1 MGFLLLRYTQHIVY
15 LYSMDHQM
23 LCSDKINSRYELLFL
38 FFCVVGFF
46 HPLTF
51 AQENIINSPND
62 PYVVKIYP
70 DGTKLIVRWSEIG
83 KAIDHGESH
92 GGSPKIVS
100 YNMAPDEKTAV
111 KTNATG
117 TELAQV
123 GAADHRSEKHPF
135 GGEPTYVAYEPG
147 ASIPTKDYSRFKGF
161 YISPEIGAAVVQN
174 INLNS
179 ISADGEVAGVT
190 IGTTQ
195 TPYLTLSTGVRFNLA
210 MGYAFNDWCSLEFAP
225 GIIWNPLKTYGDDNV
240 SVTVDGENYAGSAEV
255 NLDGSFIQV
264 PLVANLLFHIPTN
277 SPWRPFFGGGL
288 GANYNYLNVTKILG
302 IDLDDAS
309 GSCWSL
315 GYQATAGLEYAF
327 EGDYSIGFKYIFTG
341 SSAQSFGGDLGLIGT
356 TGSYTQ
362 SVLLDFKATF

>member
-1 MGFLLLRYTQHIVY
+1 MTHK
-15 LYSMDHQM
+15 M
-23 LCSDKINSRYELLFL
+23 LCWSEITSRYLIVCC
-38 FFCVVGFF
+38 FFCLVGFF
-46 HPLTF
+46 DPLVF
-51 AQENIINSPND
+51 AQQNIVNSPND
-62 PYVVKIYP
+62 PLVVKIYP

-100 YNMAPDEKTAV
+100 YNISLDEKTAGKANV
-111 KTNATG
+111 AG

-123 GAADHRSEKHPF
+123 GTTDNRSDKHLF
-135 GGEPTYVAYEPG
+135 GGEPTYLAYEPG
-147 ASIPTKDYSRFKGF
+147 SSIPSKDISRFEGF

-179 ISADGEVAGVT
+179 ISANAQVAGVT

-195 TPYLTLSTGVRFNLA
+195 TPYLALSTGIRFDFA

-225 GIIWNPLKTYGDDNV
+225 GIIWNPLKSYGDDNV
-240 SVTVDGENYAGSAEV
+240 NVTVDGENYAGSAEV

-264 PLVANLLFHIPTN
+264 PLIANLLFYIPTN

-288 GANYNYLNVTKILG
+288 GANYNYLNVTKVLG

-315 GYQATAGLEYAF
+315 GYQATAGLEYVF
-327 EGDYSIGFKYIFTG
+327 EGDYAIGFKYIFTG
-341 SSAQSFGGDLGLIGT
+341 STSQSFGGNLSLLGT
-356 TGSYTQ
+356 NGSYTQ
-362 SVLLDFKATF
+362 CAILDFKVTF

>member
-1 MGFLLLRYTQHIVY
+1 MYY
-15 LYSMDHQM
+15 QM
-23 LCSDKINSRYELLFL
+23 LCSGKINSKYRPLIL
-38 FFCVVGFF
+38 FFCVVGYLNS
-46 HPLTF
+46 LTF

-62 PYVVKIYP
+62 PLVVKIYP

-92 GGSPKIVS
+92 GGAPKIVS
-100 YNMAPDEKTAV
+100 YNMASDEKTTV
-111 KTNATG
+111 KANVVG
-117 TELAQV
+117 TELVQV
-123 GAADHRSEKHPF
+123 GAADNRSEKHLL
-135 GGEPTYVAYEPG
+135 GGEPTYEPYEPG
-147 ASIPTKDYSRFKGF
+147 TSIPPKDYSRFKGF

-179 ISADGEVAGVT
+179 ISANEQVAGVT

-195 TPYLTLSTGVRFNLA
+195 TPYLTFSTGVRFDFA

-225 GIIWNPLKTYGDDNV
+225 GIIWNPLKTYGVDNA

-264 PLVANLLFHIPTN
+264 PLIANLLFHIPTN

-288 GANYNYLNVTKILG
+288 GANYNYLNVTKVLG
-302 IDLDDAS
+302 FDVNDAS

-341 SSAQSFGGDLGLIGT
+341 SAAQSFGGDLSLFGT
-356 TGSYTQ
+356 SGSYTQ

>member
-1 MGFLLLRYTQHIVY
+1 MTHK
-15 LYSMDHQM
+15 M
-23 LCSDKINSRYELLFL
+23 LCWSEITSRYLSVFC
-38 FFCVVGFF
+38 FFCLVGFF
-46 HPLTF
+46 DPLIF
-51 AQENIINSPND
+51 AQQNIVNSPND
-62 PYVVKIYP
+62 PLVVKIYP

-92 GGSPKIVS
+92 GGAPKIVS
-100 YNMAPDEKTAV
+100 YNMSSDEKPAAKANV
-111 KTNATG
+111 AT
-117 TELAQV
+117 TDLAQV
-123 GAADHRSEKHPF
+123 GGADNRSEKHLF
-135 GGEPTYVAYEPG
+135 GGEPKYVPYEPG
-147 ASIPTKDYSRFKGF
+147 ASMLPKDYSRFKGF
-161 YISPEIGAAVVQN
+161 YISPEIGAAIVQN

-179 ISADGEVAGVT
+179 ISANTQVAGVT

-195 TPYLTLSTGVRFNLA
+195 TPYLTLSTGVRFDLA